1 MAVNIRIMKEYDF
14 VFQFGEEEE
23 KLLPLLIGR
32 VFHVT
37 YLINLNGIMNSGEIK
52 PKIKGDLPTTF
63 GFSSNSFFRKRGC
76 ISVFDYRFAT
86 NKQIDESLSK
96 CSPFPGTSDGKELA
110 YLFLSKGLY
119 DRLILWTKWKEEQSW
134 GQMIVPYV
142 ESGYPGSIP
151 IGLIDEV
158 YRINIHPSQSS
169 LAKRFRRARCRLTIE
184 NTNKK

>member
-1 MAVNIRIMKEYDF
+1 MKEHDF
-14 VFQFGEEEE
+14 VFQFGEQEE

-37 YLINLNGIMNSGEIK
+37 NLNNLKPIVDSGEIR
-52 PKIKGDLPTTF
+52 PNINGDLSTTF

-86 NKQIDESLSK
+86 AEQIEESLRK
-96 CSPFPGTSDGKELA
+96 CSPYPGASDGKEFA
-110 YLFLSKGLY
+110 YLFLSECLHN
-119 DRLILWTKWKEEQSW
+119 RLIPWIKWKEEEAW

-142 ESGYPGSIP
+142 EAGYPGPVS

-158 YRINIHPSQSS
+158 FRVIIHPSQNP
-169 LAKRFRRARCRLTIE
+169 LVVALRQARRQ
-184 NTNKK
+184 KY